1 MILKQYVIDLPANY
15 DMQIIRDRVA
25 RAADTFD
32 RFPGLGLKAFLV
44 REKGLHGADSNQ
56 YAPVYLWPEVEALW
70 DFVAGAGFDGLSQ
83 SFGRPS
89 IQTWLGFALA
99 RTEAACDPTRFR
111 SLVREDVTIERGID
125 LMALRTREMSEARM
139 AVAEVP
145 GLCLRAVGLNIETWR
160 LVRFDFWDRPQDA
173 LPAGSRS
180 FEILHTSA
188 PGVKNLDFQV

>member
-1 MILKQYVIDLPANY
+1 MILKQYVIDLPADY

-25 RAADTFD
+25 RAADAFD
-32 RFPGLGLKAFLV
+32 RFPGLGLKAFLA
-44 REKGLHGADSNQ
+44 REKGRHGADSNQ
-56 YAPVYLWPEVEALW
+56 YAPVYLWPEAEALW
-70 DFVAGAGFDGLSQ
+70 DFVAGSGFDGVAR

-99 RTEAACDPTRFR
+99 RSQAGRDPTRFR

-125 LMALRTREMSEARM
+125 LAALRSDETRNART
-139 AVAEVP
+139 AVAEAP

-173 LPAGSRS
+173 LPVGSRS

-188 PGVKNLDFQV
+188 PRVEDLDFQD